1 MALSI
6 RRAEERDLPRILE
19 LYEQLA
25 LHSGTTPPDQW
36 RSLLPL
42 FKRIQ
47 ADTQQQLVVLED
59 SGRVVGTLVLIIVPN
74 LSHGGVSWSEVEN
87 VVVEESVRG
96 KGYGRALMEWA
107 EGEAKRQGCYK
118 MQLLSHWERKDI
130 AHPFYE
136 RLGYGSPTRAFRK
149 YFKGEG

>member
-25 LHSGTTPPDQW
+25 LHGGATPPGQW
-36 RSLLPL
+36 RSLLPA

-47 ADTQQQLVVLED
+47 VDRQQQLVVLED
-59 SGRVVGTLVLIIVPN
+59 GGRVVGTLALIIVPN
-74 LSHGGVSWSEVEN
+74 LSHGGAPWSEVEN

-107 EGEAKRQGCYK
+107 ENEAKRQGCYK
-118 MQLLSHWERKDI
+118 MQLQSHALRQE
-130 AHPFYE
+130 AHKFYE
-136 RLGYGSPTRAFRK
+136 RLGFGSPARGFRK
-149 YFKGEG
+149 YYKGDG